1 MFGGQPAESPKRAEA
16 MPEKLEAWSKKSE
29 LLARA
34 ESRRSGADQQKV
46 QRVMT
51 GHIREGRCVISENYT
66 AYVYW
71 RPRCVA
77 ELYCLGLVRNEIAAR
92 NCGVTS
98 ENWIP
103 MPEFGRT

>member
-1 MFGGQPAESPKRAEA
+1 MATAGCPRETRTPDRQLR
-16 MPEKLEAWSKKSE
+16 KLPLYPTE
-29 LLARA
+29 LW
-34 ESRRSGADQQKV
+34 
-46 QRVMT
+46 
-51 GHIREGRCVISENYT
+51 GRCVTSENHT